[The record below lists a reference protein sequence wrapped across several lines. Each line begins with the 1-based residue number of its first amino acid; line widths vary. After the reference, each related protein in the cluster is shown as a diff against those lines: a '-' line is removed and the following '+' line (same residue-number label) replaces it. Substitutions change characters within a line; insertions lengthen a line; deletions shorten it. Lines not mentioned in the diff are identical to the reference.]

1 MILNAA
7 SLALLLL
14 VSLSGVEAL
23 VLTQEKAMSVKLTE
37 SIKISCRTDSSS
49 SYALAWYQ
57 QKPGESP
64 KFLLVDSTRASG
76 LPSRFTYS
84 GSGSQKYLDINGVQ
98 AEDGAVYYC
107 ACHNCGSGT
116 LGGGTEVTFAS
127 PTPPSLLLLAPSQST
142 SSGSEV
148 SVVCTARG
156 FRPDGAVLTWEED
169 STTMAGS
176 EVHPGPS
183 QRQADGTFIQS
194 SILKLRP
201 ERWSSGHTYT
211 CHLTHPA
218 LTSPLRESVSA
229 LALVRAMSE
238 FMASLDSSGSGKT
251 TNTQELDYIGYHRNK
266 ARPPGNGSS
275 EERRQADPQVLTF
288 LHSPPSSNSHHQ
300 FGPCPVIQGVGSA
313 PAGHIRQALQGMLLG
328 TQSR

>member
-14 VSLSGVEAL
+14 VSLSGVESL

-37 SIKISCRTDSSS
+37 SIKISCRTDASRDWI
-49 SYALAWYQ
+49 LTWYQ
-57 QKPGESP
+57 QKPGEPP
-64 KFLLVDSTRASG
+64 KFLLADSTRASG

-84 GSGSQKYLDINGVQ
+84 GSGSQEYLHINGVQ
-98 AEDGAVYYC
+98 AEDGAVYY
-107 ACHNCGSGT
+107 S
-116 LGGGTEVTFAS
+116 S

-229 LALVRAMSE
+229 GQCS
-238 FMASLDSSGSGKT
+238 
-251 TNTQELDYIGYHRNK
+251 
-266 ARPPGNGSS
+266 
-275 EERRQADPQVLTF
+275 
-288 LHSPPSSNSHHQ
+288 
-300 FGPCPVIQGVGSA
+300 
-313 PAGHIRQALQGMLLG
+313 
-328 TQSR
+328 